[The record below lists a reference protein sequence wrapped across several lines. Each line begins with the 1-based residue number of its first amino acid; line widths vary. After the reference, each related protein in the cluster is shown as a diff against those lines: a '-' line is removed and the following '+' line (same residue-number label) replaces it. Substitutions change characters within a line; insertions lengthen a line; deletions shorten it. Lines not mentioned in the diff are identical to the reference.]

1 MSRGISN
8 IDTNRVF
15 SSLNN
20 DDVNVNFAGAFPSDK
35 INEFISFDKMMNGR
49 NFSFLISNNDR
60 SNKTGTHWWSVF
72 DIELKIEFFLF
83 DSFGIEG
90 LIIFI
95 IQDAEK

>member
-1 MSRGISN
+1 MSRGISDV
-8 IDTNRVF
+8 DTNRVF

-20 DDVNVNFAGAFPSDK
+20 DDVNVNFVGAFPSDK
-35 INEFISFDKMMNGR
+35 INKFISFGKIMNGR
-49 NFSFLISNNDR
+49 NFSFLISNTDR
-60 SNKTGTHWWSVF
+60 LNKMGTHWWSVF